1 MTYVVHHVTFRYR
14 LPQTKP
20 NVCPVQ
26 ARNLPAVRRRGGTRG
41 GATRRLHA
49 ALRRL
54 FAERGAA

>member
-1 MTYVVHHVTFRYR
+1 MTHAVHHVTMRYR

-20 NVCPVQ
+20 SVCPVT
-26 ARNLPAVRRRGGTRG
+26 AKDLPAVRRRGGQHA
-41 GATRRLHA
+41 GATHRLRA